1 MQEICQFKA
10 EAFRLRGGY
19 LFVRNCTYIV
29 RVELCENVIV
39 DIGLIKAYSYNISFK
54 YAFTEEDRRSAQ

>member
-19 LFVRNCTYIV
+19 LFVRNCTYIASAAF
-29 RVELCENVIV
+29 CENMIV
-39 DIGLIKAYSYNISFK
+39 DIGLIKEYNYNISFRRT
-54 YAFTEEDRRSAQ
+54 FTEDRRNAQ

>member
-19 LFVRNCTYIV
+19 LFVKNCICIASAAF
-29 RVELCENVIV
+29 CENMIV
-39 DIGLIKAYSYNISFK
+39 DIGLIKEYSYNISFK
-54 YAFTEEDRRSAQ
+54 YAFTEEDRRRAQ